1 MEAEK
6 EMMEYR
12 NTIHLGDFM
21 TNGLPNHCC
30 DLIIADPPYYRV
42 KGDFD
47 QVWETFGDYLK
58 DVERWAAE
66 LARLMSYNGTL
77 VWFGSHR
84 SIAYIQVILDRSFHL
99 LNNCTILKKNSIQ
112 KVLANMEAQRS
123 FFSNDERFLV
133 YESNSEEKNESL
145 GGKAKNYYNT
155 RLGLLRSKCVKPVI
169 DYMNGERIRAG
180 FTVSQINKALGTYMA
195 SHWFTYKSQFELPT
209 PEWYGRL
216 RDLFNGRGGE
226 FLRKDYEELR
236 KDYEELRK
244 DYEELRKDYEE
255 LRKDYEELR
264 RPFSM
269 ADRQTDVFSVTW
281 DSGASSRLGHPT
293 VKDIRLIRTLV
304 RSLSRPGQLVLEPF
318 MGSGSA
324 CLAAKELGRD
334 YIGYEL
340 EDRYYRI
347 AEKRL
352 HEVQGI
358 IL

>member
-1 MEAEK
+1 MEAKK
-6 EMMEYR
+6 EMTEYR

-21 TNGLPNHCC
+21 SNGLPDHCC

-99 LNNCTILKKNSIQ
+99 LNNCTILKMNSIQ
-112 KVLANMEAQRS
+112 KVLASPEAQRS
-123 FFSNDERFLV
+123 FFSNDERFLI
-133 YESNSEEKNESL
+133 YESNSEDKDESL

-155 RLGLLRSKCVKPVI
+155 RLGLLHSRCVKPVI
-169 DYMNGERIRAG
+169 DYMNEERERAG
-180 FTVSQINKALGTYMA
+180 FSVTQINKSLGTSMA

-226 FLRKDYEELR
+226 FLRKDYEF
-236 KDYEELRK
+236 LRK

-269 ADRQTDVFSVTW
+269 SGRQTDVFSVSW

-293 VKDIRLIRTLV
+293 VKDIRLMRTLI
-304 RSLSRPGQLVLEPF
+304 RSLSRPGQMVLEPF

-324 CLAAKELGRD
+324 CLAAKELGRN
-334 YIGYEL
+334 YIGYEID
-340 EDRYYRI
+340 ERYYGI

>member
-1 MEAEK
+1 MEAKK
-6 EMMEYR
+6 EMTEYR

-21 TNGLPNHCC
+21 ANGLPDHCC

-47 QVWETFGDYLK
+47 QVWETFGDYQK

-99 LNNCTILKKNSIQ
+99 LNNCTIMKKNSIQ

-133 YESNSEEKNESL
+133 YESNSEDKDESL
-145 GGKAKNYYNT
+145 GGKAKNYYKT
-155 RLGLLRSKCVKPVI
+155 RIGLLRSKCLKPVI

-180 FTVSQINKALGTYMA
+180 FTVSQINKALGTCMA

-216 RDLFNGRGGE
+216 RALFNGRGGE
-226 FLRKDYEELR
+226 F
-236 KDYEELRK
+236 
-244 DYEELRKDYEE
+244 

-293 VKDIRLIRTLV
+293 VKDIRLMRTLV